1 MPWFKIDDS
10 AYSHPKFVRAG
21 NAALGLWLRCGAY
34 SAQHLLEGG
43 IPGIIAKDFGTPAQ
57 IKKLI
62 AARLWHEADH
72 NCPRCPQ
79 PEAGDYVMHDF
90 LEGGRNSTR
99 AQVEA
104 RRSDAADRQAKARAT
119 AAAKARGTSS
129 AQKRDSNGAQFDE
142 RFNANASQ
150 SDPHFSQRDA
160 GQEYESQRDG
170 VGSVTPSQAKP
181 SYKPASRQESKPEA
195 VALPEWTQ
203 PLIDALNRKGVSVS
217 WAYLGPGQLVAIQE
231 LINTRGVQALA
242 DIAASRWNPR
252 DPIKYV
258 SLLLKIWLEHPAPS
272 LGSQASRPSSQPK
285 PPWCEDPDCDPVT
298 RTRDIENDRGLRFSQ
313 PCAKCHPN
321 RKAPA
326 A

>member
-43 IPGIIAKDFGTPAQ
+43 VPGIIAKDFGTPAQ

-104 RRSDAADRQAKARAT
+104 RRSDAADRQAKSRAA
-119 AAAKARGTSS
+119 AAAKTRGPRTE
-129 AQKRDSNGAQFDE
+129 QKRDSNGAQFDKNFE
-142 RFNANASQ
+142 AKGVQ
-150 SDPHFSQRDA
+150 SDPRFLQRTPGREDL
-160 GQEYESQRDG
+160 SRRDG
-170 VGSVTPSQAKP
+170 IGSVTPSQARP
-181 SYKPASRQESKPEA
+181 SYKPASRQGSTPEP
-195 VALPEWTQ
+195 VTLPDWTQ
-203 PLIDALNRKGVSVS
+203 PLIDALDRKGISVS
-217 WAYLGPGQLVAIQE
+217 WGRLGTGQLLAIQE
-231 LINTRGVQALA
+231 LINTRGVNALA
-242 DIAASRWNPR
+242 EIAASRWNPR
-252 DPIKYV
+252 DPIKFA
-258 SLLLKIWLEHPAPS
+258 SLLLNIWLEHPAPS
-272 LGSQASRPSSQPK
+272 QGSRAPHASPEK
-285 PPWCEDPDCDPVT
+285 PPWCEDPDCDPIT